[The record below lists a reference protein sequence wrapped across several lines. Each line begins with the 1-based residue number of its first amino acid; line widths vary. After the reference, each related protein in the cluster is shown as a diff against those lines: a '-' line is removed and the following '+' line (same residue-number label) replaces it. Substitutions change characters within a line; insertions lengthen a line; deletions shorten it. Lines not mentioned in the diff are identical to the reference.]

1 MGGRIFLS
9 MATFILKTEPGDY
22 SFDDL
27 KRDRKTVWDGVTNP
41 AACKNIRSAR
51 KGDEA
56 LVYHTGGEKAIVGL
70 ARIASDPYHDP
81 KRPETLTG
89 AGEIKFPV
97 FDLAPVK
104 AVKTPVTLGALK
116 ADDRF
121 AEFPLVTQGRLSV
134 VPVPARLDRALRRLA
149 GL

>member
-1 MGGRIFLS
+1 

-22 SFDDL
+22 SYDDL
-27 KRDRKTVWDGVTNP
+27 VRDKRTVWDGVTNP
-41 AACKNIRSAR
+41 AACKNIRAAK

-56 LVYHTGGEKAIVGL
+56 LVYHTGSDKAIVGL
-70 ARIASDPYHDP
+70 ARIVSDPYHDP
-81 KRPETLTG
+81 KRGETFTG

-97 FDLAPVK
+97 FDLKPMRAAEV
-104 AVKTPVTLGALK
+104 PVTLAAIK

-121 AEFPLVTQGRLSV
+121 ADFPLVTQGRLSV
-134 VPVPARLDRALRRLA
+134 VPVPARLDRVLRAMA

>member
-1 MGGRIFLS
+1 MP
-9 MATFILKTEPGDY
+9 TFILKTEPSDY

-41 AACKNIRSAR
+41 AACKNIRDAR

-56 LVYHTGGEKAIVGL
+56 LIYHTGNDKAVVGL
-70 ARIASDPYHDP
+70 AKVTSDPYHDP

-89 AGEIKFPV
+89 AGDIKFPV
-97 FDLAPVK
+97 FDIKPVK
-104 AVKTPVTLGALK
+104 AAATPVTLTTVK
-116 ADDRF
+116 ADERF
-121 AEFPLVTQGRLSV
+121 ADFPLVTQGRLSV
-134 VPVPARLDRALRRLA
+134 VPVPARLDKVLRKLA

>member
-1 MGGRIFLS
+1 MP
-9 MATFILKTEPGDY
+9 TFILKTEPGDY

-41 AACKNIRSAR
+41 AACKNIRAAR

-56 LVYHTGGEKAIVGL
+56 LIYHTGNDKAIVGL
-70 ARIASDPYHDP
+70 ATITSDPYHDP

-89 AGEIKFPV
+89 AGDIKFPV
-97 FDLAPVK
+97 FDIKPVK
-104 AVKTPVTLGALK
+104 TAATPVTLTTVK
-116 ADDRF
+116 ADERF
-121 AEFPLVTQGRLSV
+121 SDFPLVTQGRLSV
-134 VPVPARLDRALRRLA
+134 IPVPARLDKILRKLA